1 MLAIM
6 GEARPIRVIQWATGG
21 VGQIAI
27 RHMADNPAFQLV
39 GCYVTSAEK
48 DGLDIGEI
56 AGRQP
61 IGVTATTDAGAL
73 LAMEADC
80 VNYAPLYVD
89 VDEICRILRSGK
101 NLVTPSGFSYPPA
114 LEGAV
119 EDELEQACQDG
130 GVSLFGAGIHPGF
143 AGDLLP
149 LTFARLSSR
158 IDEVV
163 VQEVGDF
170 ANHPSGAMMFEGL
183 GFGRD
188 PTELKADPPPM
199 FATMARTFKESI
211 HLLAAGLGITVED
224 YDFVWDTAVA
234 VRDVTVRSG
243 HIKAGHVAGMRLE
256 WRVWNGGKPVI
267 VFRSFWRMDDTT
279 EPDWGYEDCKY
290 AVQFT
295 GLPSFRVN
303 YEPTE
308 PGPDGDIGYWGRV
321 WTAMSVVNAM
331 PTVVAAPPGIRTHL
345 DLPLVQ
351 PPNLYRGPRTPA
363 PGSAS

>member
-1 MLAIM
+1 MSDR
-6 GEARPIRVIQWATGG
+6 RPIRVIQWATGS

-39 GCYVTSAEK
+39 GCYVTSALK
-48 DGLDIGEI
+48 DGRDIGEL

-61 IGVTATTDAGAL
+61 IGIMATTNSDAL

-89 VDEICRILRSGK
+89 IDEICRILRSGK
-101 NLVTPSGFSYPPA
+101 NLVTPSGFTYPAA
-114 LEGAV
+114 LEKGV
-119 EDELEQACQDG
+119 SDQLEQACQDG
-130 GVSLFGAGIHPGF
+130 RVSLFGAGIHPGF

-158 IDEVV
+158 IDEIV

-170 ANHPSGAMMFEGL
+170 RNHPSGPMMFEGL

-188 PTELKADPPPM
+188 PQELKADPPPM
-199 FATMARTFKESI
+199 FATMSRTFKESI
-211 HLLAAGLGITVED
+211 YLLAAGLGIAVED

-234 VRDVTVRSG
+234 VRDVSVRAG
-243 HIKAGHVAGMRLE
+243 QIKKGRVAGMRLE
-256 WRVWNGGKPVI
+256 WRVWNGGKPVL

-290 AVQFT
+290 AVHVT
-295 GLPSFRVN
+295 GLPSFKVN
-303 YEPTE
+303 FEPTE
-308 PGPDGDIGYWGRV
+308 PGPNGDIGYWGRI
-321 WTAMSVVNAM
+321 WTTMSVVNAI
-331 PTVVAAPPGIRTHL
+331 PTVVDAPPGVRTHF

-351 PPNLYRGPRTPA
+351 PPHLHHGQRRSGADGTIHA
-363 PGSAS
+363 